1 MGELELEDSSIN
13 KTEWQQQPQ
22 PLDPVPEECSP
33 VQENES
39 DIVNQEADQL
49 VTSTLDDQKVA
60 EDHADN
66 KEIGD
71 EGDKKDTKD
80 STGKDAGL
88 AKIVAEK
95 RLALIKAWEDSEKTK
110 AENRAYKK
118 QSAVGLWEESKKAS
132 IEAQLK
138 KFEENLERKKAEFVL
153 RMKNDIAEIHQYAE
167 EKRAIV
173 EAQKREEFLDLEETA
188 AKFRS
193 RGVAPKKFLGCFSS

>member
-13 KTEWQQQPQ
+13 KTESQLQPQ

-60 EDHADN
+60 DDHADN

-71 EGDKKDTKD
+71 EGDKKDAKD
-80 STGKDAGL
+80 STDKDAGL

-95 RLALIKAWEDSEKTK
+95 RLALIKAWEDMKLSH
-110 AENRAYKK
+110 RAYKK

-153 RMKNDIAEIHQYAE
+153 RMKNDTAEIHQYAE

>member
-1 MGELELEDSSIN
+1 MGELELEDNSLN
-13 KTEWQQQPQ
+13 KTESQQ
-22 PLDPVPEECSP
+22 PLDPVPEERSP
-33 VQENES
+33 LQEHES
-39 DIVNQEADQL
+39 DIVNQEPDQS
-49 VTSTLDDQKVA
+49 VTSTVDDQN
-60 EDHADN
+60 DHAEN
-66 KEIGD
+66 KETENHHD
-71 EGDKKDTKD
+71 NKDTKGSSD
-80 STGKDAGL
+80 KDTGL

-138 KFEENLERKKAEFVL
+138 KFEENLERKKVEYVL
-153 RMKNDIAEIHQYAE
+153 KMKNDIAEIHQYAE

>member
-1 MGELELEDSSIN
+1 MGELELEDNSVN
-13 KTEWQQQPQ
+13 KTESQQPQ
-22 PLDPVPEECSP
+22 PLDPVPEESSP
-33 VQENES
+33 LQENES
-39 DIVNQEADQL
+39 DIVNQEPNQS

-60 EDHADN
+60 DDHAEN
-66 KEIGD
+66 KETENHD
-71 EGDKKDTKD
+71 DNKDTKGSSD
-80 STGKDAGL
+80 KDTGL

-110 AENRAYKK
+110 AENRAFKK

-138 KFEENLERKKAEFVL
+138 KFEENLERKKVEYVL
-153 RMKNDIAEIHQYAE
+153 KMKNDIAEIHQYAE

>member
-13 KTEWQQQPQ
+13 KTEPQQPQ
-22 PLDPVPEECSP
+22 PLDPVPEERSD

-39 DIVNQEADQL
+39 DIVHQEVDQL

-60 EDHADN
+60 DDHADN
-66 KEIGD
+66 KETGD
-71 EGDKKDTKD
+71 QGDKKDTKD
-80 STGKDAGL
+80 STGKDTGL

-138 KFEENLERKKAEFVL
+138 KYEENLERKKVEYVL

>member
-13 KTEWQQQPQ
+13 KTEPQQPQ
-22 PLDPVPEECSP
+22 PLDPVPEERSD

-39 DIVNQEADQL
+39 DIVHQEVDQL
-49 VTSTLDDQKVA
+49 VTSTLDDQN
-60 EDHADN
+60 DHADN
-66 KEIGD
+66 KETGD
-71 EGDKKDTKD
+71 QGDKKDTKD
-80 STGKDAGL
+80 STGKDTGL

-138 KFEENLERKKAEFVL
+138 KYEENLERKKVEYVL